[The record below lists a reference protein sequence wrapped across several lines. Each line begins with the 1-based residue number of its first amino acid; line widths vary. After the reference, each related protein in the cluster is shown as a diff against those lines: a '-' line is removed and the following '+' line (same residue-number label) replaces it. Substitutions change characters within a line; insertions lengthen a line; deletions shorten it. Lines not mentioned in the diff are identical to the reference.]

1 VNRIV
6 LSTLA
11 AAAAIAT
18 AAPSAKAQDFNPF
31 QIGASGGVAIPV
43 SDLKDAVNMGYNIG
57 VHVGFKSQFSPIGV
71 RAEAAWNQFGF
82 KDNIV
87 GGGNSGSINIPAFT
101 GNLVFGLPIATFSPY
116 AIGGVGLYR
125 PSTSFNGTG
134 SNNAENDFGFNI
146 GGGIKIPLSS
156 SFETFVEARYHR
168 VSVEGGNLSFV
179 PLTVGV
185 TF

>member
-1 VNRIV
+1 VNRFV
-6 LSTLA
+6 FSSF
-11 AAAAIAT
+11 AAAAIAV
-18 AAPSAKAQDFNPF
+18 AAPAAQAQDFNPF

-57 VHVGFKSQFSPIGV
+57 VHVGFKSQFSPIAV

-82 KDNIV
+82 KDQV
-87 GGGNSGSINIPAFT
+87 GGNGSINIPAFT
-101 GNLVFGLPIATFSPY
+101 GNLIFGLPLPMPLSPY

-125 PSTSFNGTG
+125 PSASISGAGNTDS
-134 SNNAENDFGFNI
+134 ENDFGFNV
-146 GGGIKIPLSS
+146 GAGIKVPLSS

-168 VSVEGGNLSFV
+168 LNLKDNGGNLSFV
-179 PLTVGV
+179 PITVGI